1 MEATVS
7 RFSNIYI
14 LIYTHHTREVYRIY
28 ILEGVYSRG
37 HLRSCYFSFRWPMF
51 VYCAGSKRSN
61 WFYTHVC
68 FLFCFPFGRLLF
80 FRAGKKK
87 KIKKRSFL
95 ENFPLDAREDREQTY
110 NKQCIVCVPT
120 PVNGSPTVFRP
131 VSMLDVFSN
140 TKYIYCHVPKVPTVK
155 VIIQGANGE
164 PVV

>member
-14 LIYTHHTREVYRIY
+14 RIYTHHTREVYRIY
-28 ILEGVYSRG
+28 NILEDVYSRG

-51 VYCAGSKRSN
+51 VCCAGSKRSN

-87 KIKKRSFL
+87 KSKRGRFSKISHSTL
-95 ENFPLDAREDREQTY
+95 EKIVNKRITNNVLCVYPRPLTEVRPFSDPFPCWTFFRTRS
-110 NKQCIVCVPT
+110 IF
-120 PVNGSPTVFRP
+120 TVTSQRCLP
-131 VSMLDVFSN
+131 
-140 TKYIYCHVPKVPTVK
+140 
-155 VIIQGANGE
+155 
-164 PVV
+164 